1 MGSFMHFDSGMD
13 MHFLKIVAATAVAIS
28 LAACSSSPSD
38 GDIVKAVESQMQQID
53 AAFASTGVKFSDVM
67 AVDVKVTNKA
77 KQDDGKWLVQ
87 TQTTLTARKD
97 LAELSQAQQTTLV
110 LTFGNFKK
118 GQVIG
123 QPQSGTF
130 HMLKGDS
137 GWMAT
142 N

>member
-1 MGSFMHFDSGMD
+1 MHFSK
-13 MHFLKIVAATAVAIS
+13 FVTTSALVVF

-38 GDIVKAVESQMQQID
+38 GDIAKVVESQMQQVD
-53 AAFASTGVKFSDVM
+53 AAFAATGLKFSDVF
-67 AVDVKVTNKA
+67 AIDVKVTNKA

-87 TQTTLTARKD
+87 TATTLTAKKNATD
-97 LAELSQAQQTTLV
+97 LTQDQQ
-110 LTFGNFKK
+110 LTVGLMFGNFKK
-118 GQVIG
+118 DQAIG

-130 HMLKGDS
+130 RMVKGDS

>member
-1 MGSFMHFDSGMD
+1 MQLYKLFVTSALALF
-13 MHFLKIVAATAVAIS
+13 

-38 GDIVKAVESQMQQID
+38 GDIAKVVESQMQQMD
-53 AAFASTGVKFSDVM
+53 AAFAATGVKFSDVM
-67 AVDVKVTNKA
+67 AVDVQVTNRA

-87 TQTTLTARKD
+87 TQTRLIAKKNVSDLTQD
-97 LAELSQAQQTTLV
+97 QQ
-110 LTFGNFKK
+110 LTIGIMFGNFKK
-118 GQVIG
+118 DQAIG

-130 HMLKGDS
+130 RMVKGDS